1 MIGEGKYCNPKYGLM
16 ARAQTKDHELDSLLS
31 KDDWKKD
38 WKDTKKDKEKFW
50 PTNASTIG
58 VANNFVCDND
68 NCQN

>member
-1 MIGEGKYCNPKYGLM
+1 M
-16 ARAQTKDHELDSLLS
+16 ARAKTEDHELDSLLS

-38 WKDTKKDKEKFW
+38 WKDAQKAREEFW

-58 VANNFVCDND
+58 VVNNFVCDND